1 MSIHKLLEMA
11 DKIIKPTHSLHYSSS
26 YRSDHKL
33 LNPPQTY
40 VVIAALL
47 ESK

>member
-1 MSIHKLLEMA
+1 MKVKKNINDNK
-11 DKIIKPTHSLHYSSS
+11 IKPTHSLRCSFV

-40 VVIAALL
+40 IVIAALL